1 MEIGLFFGSFNPI
14 HIGHLIIANTI
25 VEQKDIS
32 QVWFIVSP
40 LNPFKSS
47 KSLLHEFDRL
57 DMVELAI
64 EDNYNFKA
72 SDVEFNMPRPS
83 YTIDTLTYLAE
94 KYPQHHFRLI
104 IGEDNLKNFHKWKN
118 SQQILDLYG
127 LDVYPRPNVD
137 GTAKVKEHPNVRIVE
152 APLLDISATY
162 IRNAVRNNR
171 SIKYIVHDRVM
182 EYIKNK
188 KLYL

>member
-1 MEIGLFFGSFNPI
+1 MNIGLFFGSFNPI
-14 HIGHLIIANTI
+14 HIGHLIIANTMA
-25 VEQKDIS
+25 EQKDIA
-32 QVWFIVSP
+32 QVWFVISP

-64 EDNYNFKA
+64 GDNFNLRT
-72 SDVEFNMPRPS
+72 SDIEFNMPRPS
-83 YTIDTLTYLAE
+83 YTIDTLTYLSS
-94 KYPQHHFRLI
+94 KHPQHNFRLI

-118 SQQILDLYG
+118 YQAILDHYG
-127 LDVYPRPNVD
+127 LIVYPRPHSGAAEAIKN
-137 GTAKVKEHPNVRIVE
+137 HPNVRMVN

-162 IRNAVRNNR
+162 IRKTVQEGKSVR
-171 SIKYIVHDRVM
+171 YIVPDSVID
-182 EYIKNK
+182 YINEK